1 MYSGRN
7 DFFDAMNKLAG
18 ETQQLVEEHWQA
30 IETLAQALLKKEWKS
45 QAPPSG
51 ERRWSTQLAEKK
63 LDSFE
68 IIAVLQQFLIS
79 RFRPTVTDVK
89 GWVDLI
95 SKLVPV
101 GVITTIGRYFVR
113 WFQTERRKKRM
124 REQLYRE
131 ISNNYQNL
139 VVCIASVTSL
149 STIKR

>member
-1 MYSGRN
+1 
-7 DFFDAMNKLAG
+7 
-18 ETQQLVEEHWQA
+18 
-30 IETLAQALLKKEWKS
+30 
-45 QAPPSG
+45 
-51 ERRWSTQLAEKK
+51 
-63 LDSFE
+63 
-68 IIAVLQQFLIS
+68 
-79 RFRPTVTDVK
+79 VTDVK

-101 GVITTIGRYFVR
+101 GVITTIGRYFAR

-124 REQLYRE
+124 RQQLYRE

>member
-30 IETLAQALLKKEWKS
+30 IETLAQALWKKEWKS

-63 LDSFE
+63 LDSSE

-79 RFRPTVTDVK
+79 A
-89 GWVDLI
+89 
-95 SKLVPV
+95 
-101 GVITTIGRYFVR
+101 FV
-113 WFQTERRKKRM
+113 QP
-124 REQLYRE
+124 
-131 ISNNYQNL
+131 
-139 VVCIASVTSL
+139 
-149 STIKR
+149 

>member
-1 MYSGRN
+1 
-7 DFFDAMNKLAG
+7 
-18 ETQQLVEEHWQA
+18 
-30 IETLAQALLKKEWKS
+30 
-45 QAPPSG
+45 
-51 ERRWSTQLAEKK
+51 
-63 LDSFE
+63 
-68 IIAVLQQFLIS
+68 
-79 RFRPTVTDVK
+79 VTDVK